1 MQKTVSQYN
10 RSRGV
15 YCPFKK
21 KSNNDDDVAA
31 GMANSSEFKK
41 STRKKPSNTKMLSKT
56 DFARNYLHGL
66 PKLEFH
72 YGRKSSNKLYLDPV
86 IRSMCQLYNL
96 YCEFSKSKGIDDVVS
111 WCAISNF
118 FDQMNLSIH
127 PIKKDKCD
135 TCVKDEV
142 GQLDDKDWQK
152 HRARKDRARDEKE
165 QDKINAMKNE
175 CKVVTM
181 DLQAVKVNVNQ
192 ITKFE
197 LWDFGNLESEEI
209 RGMQRYSEISGKADL
224 NSEEVINQIT
234 QSTRNLETR
243 VVWDNVVGNLNA
255 FPLQQNSSSI
265 LNVHR
270 EDDNPLSFYK
280 LLLTEDILDL
290 LVTKTNIYAKQQI
303 INGIINETVTRNS
316 FLNNWTDT
324 NKEEVITFLGI
335 LIWTGLIQNQ
345 D

>member
-181 DLQAVKVNVNQ
+181 DLQAVKVLHDPVVTDLRALRYLPTSTMEYKIDFDAEWAPLPQKVKQVNEQ
-192 ITKFE
+192 AHWPPMYKE
-197 LWDFGNLESEEI
+197 A
-209 RGMQRYSEISGKADL
+209 R
-224 NSEEVINQIT
+224 
-234 QSTRNLETR
+234 
-243 VVWDNVVGNLNA
+243 
-255 FPLQQNSSSI
+255 SI
-265 LNVHR
+265 
-270 EDDNPLSFYK
+270 K
-280 LLLTEDILDL
+280 
-290 LVTKTNIYAKQQI
+290 
-303 INGIINETVTRNS
+303 
-316 FLNNWTDT
+316 
-324 NKEEVITFLGI
+324 KEK
-335 LIWTGLIQNQ
+335 
-345 D
+345 